1 MQQSWVCMKESI
13 EGMIDL
19 EEELPT
25 IGEDTILK
33 EKAINYVRVLFIVES
48 YIDTTL
54 LGLGCCLPN

>member
-1 MQQSWVCMKESI
+1 MKESI

-19 EEELPT
+19 EEELRT